1 MHLNSPEQPGLD
13 PVPGDRHRV
22 RRLGIRRRDGH
33 HHHRLIRLQGQLAP
47 NSIFLSSFCCKKY
60 LFCLSFTLILDSEKQ
75 RKYN

>member
-47 NSIFLSSFCCKKY
+47 NSIFLSFSTFFVKIFV
-60 LFCLSFTLILDSEKQ
+60 LPVFTLILDSEKQ
-75 RKYN
+75 TE

>member
-1 MHLNSPEQPGLD
+1 MHLNSPEQPGFN

-47 NSIFLSSFCCKKY
+47 NSIFLSSFFVKIFVLPVFY
-60 LFCLSFTLILDSEKQ
+60 T
-75 RKYN
+75 NP

>member
-47 NSIFLSSFCCKKY
+47 NSIFTSRAAAMSYRDVGSGGDDFCF
-60 LFCLSFTLILDSEKQ
+60 LAL
-75 RKYN
+75 